1 MNSKVENLCDHLL
14 RKYGTKDTETNP
26 ETLFV
31 CTTGEKTKKIEFVGE
46 DKINKWQMHEKLTTA
61 SIESAEFTETGDLD
75 SNFPMLKSLTLIS
88 VSGIN
93 WNFIEDILK
102 QLNKLEDLTV
112 SNIKFD
118 SPIPLEF
125 GSKSNL
131 KNLSLC
137 SCSLKWTDIQSLSAM
152 PNLESLTLTSN
163 LIDVIEIA
171 EKDILAGGFKQ
182 LKSLYLDQNSISD
195 WNEILKLSALPHLSQ
210 LFLTSNKITQI
221 RFPEE
226 PYKIMNSSTPTSST
240 FTFSEDKYFS
250 QLEEL
255 WISNN
260 LINDW
265 ESIYEL
271 NKLPLLSKLRISHNP
286 IMLRDP
292 PSHLTLSSGT
302 SSSSSVPSSSSSS
315 SLSSSCST
323 SPFASSSSM
332 TSSQPVP
339 DDVTKLWAPPEET
352 EEMVRERRLRV
363 AVFIVLSKVTVLNG
377 SKISSYE
384 KRKSML
390 RRAELKQEAKEKA
403 ENAKE
408 DALEEKKKEEE
419 EEEEKNEKASHA
431 MEETHPA
438 IPSVIKVVE
447 GESSQKQFS
456 TKAGSMKHNAKKS
469 EMKSD
474 KAMILKAMMK
484 KKSK

>member
-1 MNSKVENLCDHLL
+1 
-14 RKYGTKDTETNP
+14 
-26 ETLFV
+26 
-31 CTTGEKTKKIEFVGE
+31 
-46 DKINKWQMHEKLTTA
+46 
-61 SIESAEFTETGDLD
+61 
-75 SNFPMLKSLTLIS
+75 
-88 VSGIN
+88 
-93 WNFIEDILK
+93 
-102 QLNKLEDLTV
+102 
-112 SNIKFD
+112 
-118 SPIPLEF
+118 
-125 GSKSNL
+125 
-131 KNLSLC
+131 
-137 SCSLKWTDIQSLSAM
+137 
-152 PNLESLTLTSN
+152 
-163 LIDVIEIA
+163 
-171 EKDILAGGFKQ
+171 
-182 LKSLYLDQNSISD
+182 
-195 WNEILKLSALPHLSQ
+195 
-210 LFLTSNKITQI
+210 
-221 RFPEE
+221 
-226 PYKIMNSSTPTSST
+226 
-240 FTFSEDKYFS
+240 
-250 QLEEL
+250 
-255 WISNN
+255 
-260 LINDW
+260 
-265 ESIYEL
+265 
-271 NKLPLLSKLRISHNP
+271 
-286 IMLRDP
+286 MLRDP

-456 TKAGSMKHNAKKS
+456 TKAGSVC
-469 EMKSD
+469 
-474 KAMILKAMMK
+474 I
-484 KKSK
+484 